1 MIYEVYGPFDLL
13 MSKGLVDKEA
23 KSKKAFWDVVERDAP
38 GVPEACGCYVYVVKA
53 KRGTLPW
60 YVGITTKRTFRAEAL
75 GAHQLSHYNPAVSQ
89 KIGVTP
95 QLFFLAKKTPQGR
108 FAKPSTNP
116 HRDVE
121 FLEKFM
127 FGLALTRNDSLS
139 NSKNTKFLK
148 TMVVPGILN
157 SPQRQ
162 PTVPEKSLKKV
173 LGLKRK

>member
-1 MIYEVYGPFDLL
+1 MKFEIYGPFDLPT
-13 MSKGLVDKEA
+13 SKGLVDKAA
-23 KSKKAFWDVVERDAP
+23 KSKKAFWDTVEKVAP
-38 GVPEACGCYVYVVKA
+38 GVPDACGCYVYVVKA

-75 GAHQLSHYNPAVSQ
+75 GAHQLGHYNPAITQ

-108 FAKPSTNP
+108 FAKPSPNS

-121 FLEKFM
+121 FLETFM
-127 FGLALTRNDSLS
+127 FGVALNRNGSLS

-148 TMVVPGILN
+148 TMVVPGVLN
-157 SPQRQ
+157 SPQRK
-162 PTVPEKSLKKV
+162 PKAPEKSLKKV
-173 LGLKRK
+173 LGL